1 MVHWIVHDPDAF
13 EETPKRRTC
22 HRVSTQPVTWRK
34 EAQVHQPVVSKRERE
49 SQLDNPPLLYCSDG
63 SSRWTM
69 GDRKKT
75 SFNCIFWLLP
85 NVSCKQMF
93 IMFPLS
99 NCSVYNSMRKRKPL
113 LQIKWIVDVSDSLC
127 VWSLCRNTFSI
138 WYIYYL
144 SIPSMGP
151 AGGSTRCL
159 EFCPAEAKSVCF
171 ITTVTILSS

>member
-75 SFNCIFWLLP
+75 PFNCIFWLLP

-138 WYIYYL
+138 WYIYYFVYSFYGSSRWKHTMLRVL
-144 SIPSMGP
+144 SCRGEVS
-151 AGGSTRCL
+151 
-159 EFCPAEAKSVCF
+159 CF
-171 ITTVTILSS
+171 ITVTILSS